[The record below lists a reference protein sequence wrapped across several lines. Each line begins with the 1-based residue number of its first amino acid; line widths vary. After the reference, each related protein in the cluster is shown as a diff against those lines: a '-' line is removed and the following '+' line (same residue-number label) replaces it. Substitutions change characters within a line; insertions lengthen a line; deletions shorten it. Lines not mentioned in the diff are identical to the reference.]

1 MKSGSFGIV
10 MRSIL
15 LRPWQRYEFSF
26 RPRKFP
32 HLLSAM
38 SLLLNAFSETCRD
51 DTLVLPTT
59 VDKRNC
65 SAVAACR
72 RVRTASR
79 HDAHPDAPDLTPEG
93 ATESDHKAHEAGYRL
108 KNVTHSFFL
117 TGLPTFSGQ
126 AGLFLPDKP
135 IHLKYCPY
143 AGFTSN
149 I

>member
-79 HDAHPDAPDLTPEG
+79 HDAHPDAPDLTPEEPRSLTTRRMKR
-93 ATESDHKAHEAGYRL
+93 AIDKKCYAFLFLNRTPYVFRAGRPI
-108 KNVTHSFFL
+108 FA
-117 TGLPTFSGQ
+117 GQ
-126 AGLFLPDKP
+126 AYSPKILPLCGL
-135 IHLKYCPY
+135 HV
-143 AGFTSN
+143 
-149 I
+149 

>member
-79 HDAHPDAPDLTPEG
+79 HDAHPDAPDLTPEEPRSLTTRRMKR
-93 ATESDHKAHEAGYRL
+93 AIDK

-117 TGLPTFSGQ
+117 TGLLTFSGQ

-135 IHLKYCPY
+135 IHQKYCPY